1 MKRSRLILITMLCT
15 LLSSAMLAQPITDS
29 LRCADRLW
37 AMKKKALVVEYFQLT
52 EAEKAA
58 FWPIYDSYTSATQYL
73 EVEYIHLLSSYLK
86 NNNSMSGEKLED
98 LSAQMLRNDVQMA
111 RVRRMY
117 FRKFKR
123 ALSPMQASTFMQ
135 LDNTFRTMMRNE
147 VGQGLTLEALSVSSR
162 QSTDHGPR

>member
-1 MKRSRLILITMLCT
+1 MERNRFILITFLCIT
-15 LLSSAMLAQPITDS
+15 LTSAVRAQPITDS
-29 LRCADRLW
+29 LRLADRVW
-37 AMKKKALVVEYFQLT
+37 AMKKKALVVQYFKLT

-58 FWPIYDSYTSATQYL
+58 FWPVYDSYYSATQYL
-73 EVEYIHLLSSYLK
+73 EMEYIHLLSVYQK
-86 NNNSMSGEKLED
+86 NNNSLSGEKLEE
-98 LSAQMLRNDVQMA
+98 LSAQMLKNDVQMA

-147 VGQGLTLEALSVSSR
+147 VGKGLTLEELSVNSYSR
-162 QSTDHGPR
+162 NR